1 MINFLKNNKILSFS
15 FIIYIGLFLVSPD
28 KGFSALGN
36 TAYFIKEM
44 VTVLPLVFILTSLLE
59 AWVPKEVI
67 MNSFGENSGV
77 KGIVYSFVLGSFSAG
92 PIYAAF
98 PVCKML
104 LKKGAGIMNIVI
116 ILSAWAVIK
125 VPMLANEAKFLGVN
139 FMAIRWIFTVIAIIF
154 LSYVVSKTVKRSD
167 HPTVDDL
174 ATDRN
179 NTPISYNSDYC
190 IGCGICVKL
199 EPNVFKMDGKK
210 VTVIELSSYK
220 EYSDSLI
227 QIQNKCPGK
236 AIYIVN

>member
-154 LSYVVSKTVKRSD
+154 LSYVVSKTVKKSD
-167 HPTVDDL
+167 LPSIEESS
-174 ATDRN
+174 AN
-179 NTPISYNSDYC
+179 NMPIHYNSDYC
-190 IGCGICVKL
+190 IGCGICVEL
-199 EPNVFKMDGKK
+199 EPSVFKMEAKK
-210 VTVIELSSYK
+210 ATIIQLDDYK
-220 EYSDSLI
+220 KFSQSLL
-227 QIQNKCPGK
+227 QVQNKCPGK
-236 AIYIVN
+236 AINIVN

>member
-154 LSYVVSKTVKRSD
+154 LSYVVSKTVKKSD
-167 HPTVDDL
+167 LPSIEESS
-174 ATDRN
+174 AN
-179 NTPISYNSDYC
+179 NMPIHYNSDYC
-190 IGCGICVKL
+190 IGCGICVEL
-199 EPNVFKMDGKK
+199 EPSVFKMEAKK
-210 VTVIELSSYK
+210 ATIIKLDDYK
-220 EYSDSLI
+220 KFSQSLL
-227 QIQNKCPGK
+227 QVQNKCPGK
-236 AIYIVN
+236 AINIVN